1 MSDGEY
7 LSPGTIFHV
16 RYEVVRLMRAG
27 GMGAVYEVTDR
38 ETARRRA
45 LKTMLGRFASDA
57 DMRARFRLEA
67 TVGARIESE
76 HVVEVFDAGVDQA
89 TGQPFI
95 VMELLR
101 GESLAD
107 AVANL
112 GPMERDHVVLLL
124 QQAALALD
132 RTHAAGVVHRDLKPE
147 NLFLTTRDDGTVRLK
162 ILDFGIAKVI
172 AETTGAG
179 TTRSL
184 GTPLYMCPEQIR
196 GDGDIGHR
204 ADLYALG
211 HLAYTMLTGHSYWED
226 EARRS
231 GSSYGFLMTVMA
243 GGTEPAS
250 GRAVK
255 LGVELPPRFDDW
267 FAKATA
273 HEPSQRFGTASELV
287 AALAAALDAAA
298 PVPTQEPVA
307 SPPRS
312 RDLREPRRWRVA
324 WVTAGLA
331 LVAAAGGLWANR
343 AARGPGNLAATA
355 EASPSTQGA
364 ATAAAGVDSGLDAG
378 APLAL
383 ATADPDASA
392 AADAGGEPIA
402 RPGTGAIPHPHSRAP
417 APAKTSGAERPPAR
431 PSAGPPVTTP
441 PAGSGARPGT
451 AYDPTDVR

>member
-1 MSDGEY
+1 
-7 LSPGTIFHV
+7 
-16 RYEVVRLMRAG
+16 
-27 GMGAVYEVTDR
+27 
-38 ETARRRA
+38 
-45 LKTMLGRFASDA
+45 
-57 DMRARFRLEA
+57 
-67 TVGARIESE
+67 
-76 HVVEVFDAGVDQA
+76 
-89 TGQPFI
+89 
-95 VMELLR
+95 
-101 GESLAD
+101 
-107 AVANL
+107 
-112 GPMERDHVVLLL
+112 LL

-243 GGTEPAS
+243 GGAELAS
-250 GRAVK
+250 ARATK
-255 LGVELPPRFDDW
+255 LGVELPPRFDEW

-273 HEPSQRFGTASELV
+273 HEPSRRFGTASELV

-312 RDLREPRRWRVA
+312 RDLREPRRWRVVWA
-324 WVTAGLA
+324 TAGVAVLG
-331 LVAAAGGLWANR
+331 AAAGLWANR
-343 AARGPGNLAATA
+343 AGRGPGNLAGTV
-355 EASPSTQGA
+355 EALPSTEA
-364 ATAAAGVDSGLDAG
+364 PVTAAAAVDPGLDVW
-378 APLAL
+378 APMAL

-392 AADAGGEPIA
+392 AADAAGGAIT
-402 RPGTGAIPHPHSRAP
+402 RPGTGAIMHPHSRP
-417 APAKTSGAERPPAR
+417 PGLAKTAATSAAERPPTR
-431 PSAGPPVTTP
+431 PSAGPLVTTP
-441 PAGSGARPGT
+441 PASSGARPGT
-451 AYDPTDVR
+451 AYDPTDIR